1 MVLYISIISL
11 AIILL
16 FSISVLAN
24 ITAYSVLSTLVLI
37 LGAVVAVIAVDG
49 LFAYIV
55 HKMPESWFS
64 IDKKFYS
71 VSNGERKFYE
81 KIQIKKW
88 KDKILELGGL
98 GGFSKKNIQ
107 SNPDKAYFERF
118 LIESN
123 KGVITHIIGAFAGFM
138 IILFFPTNCILYITL
153 PVSII
158 NFFMNLPS
166 LFILRYNTPKLMVC
180 YKRMARNERTQVK
193 TETIQ
198 TNEDAILAGEENK

>member
-1 MVLYISIISL
+1 MTLYISIIGI
-11 AIILL
+11 AIILM

-24 ITAYSVLSTLVLI
+24 ITAYSVIATLVLI

-49 LFAYIV
+49 LFAYLV

-107 SNPDKAYFERF
+107 SNPDKEYFKRF

-123 KGVITHIIGAFAGFM
+123 KGVVTHIIGAFAGFS
-138 IILFFPTNCILYITL
+138 IILLFPQNCILYITL

-166 LFILRYNTPKLMVC
+166 LFILRYNTPKLLVC
-180 YKRMARNERTQVK
+180 YKRMAR
-193 TETIQ
+193 TEKQ
-198 TNEDAILAGEENK
+198 TTAKAISTTEENVLASEENN